1 MRFAPSVV
9 GRSNSGIVTCTVPA
23 TKGPNRESSQRTMR
37 TFGSSFPRA
46 NSAVGRFRKNTA
58 EVAARA
64 PTAAGEIVAGGEAAV
79 IGPAIGAAVV
89 GAATVEVHGA
99 AEGIR
104 IAVGIA
110 DSRQNSL

>member
-1 MRFAPSVV
+1 PFAPSVV
-9 GRSNSGIVTCTVPA
+9 DRSNSGIVTYTVPA
-23 TKGPNRESSQRTMR
+23 TKGPNRESSQPTTR

-46 NSAVGRFRKNTA
+46 NSAGGRFRKNTA

-64 PTAAGEIVAGGEAAV
+64 PTAAGEIVAGGEAAG
-79 IGPAIGAAVV
+79 IGPAIGAGAG

-99 AEGIR
+99 AEGTG

-110 DSRQNSL
+110 DSRQKCC